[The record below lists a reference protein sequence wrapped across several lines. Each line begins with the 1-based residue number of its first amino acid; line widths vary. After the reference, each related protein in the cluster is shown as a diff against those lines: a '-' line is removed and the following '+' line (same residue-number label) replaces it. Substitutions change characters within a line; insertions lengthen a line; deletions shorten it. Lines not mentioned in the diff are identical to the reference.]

1 MFRRIFLT
9 ALLAGFLSGSCISII
24 HEFTTTPI
32 IFHAEK
38 FERKGI
44 SKEQIVGF
52 DKSMPLS
59 LSHNLKKMREIKLM
73 VTQPVPYDWE
83 RAFLSAISNIIT
95 GVGFSLIL
103 VACFSLCQAKIGG
116 RQGVVWGMAGFGVVS
131 LAPSLGL
138 PPEIPGVFTAD
149 LGTRQMWW
157 FICVGATASGLW
169 VSIFRSGKF
178 WVPFG
183 IIFAVFAS
191 FFLFDKLDCVRC
203 NKSPYYK
210 PDKEQYL
217 TPKEFMDRLNMT
229 YNQADYAT
237 VLRFIAF
244 WKTGNDQYLNAN
256 HRKTFRLISKPM
268 ES

>member
-32 IFHAEK
+32 IFHAET

-44 SKEQIVGF
+44 SKEQIVGI

-59 LSHNLKKMREIKLM
+59 LSHNHKKMREIKSM

-138 PPEIPGVFTAD
+138 PPEIPGVFTAN
-149 LGTRQMWW
+149 LGPRQMWW

-169 VSIFRSGKF
+169 MLIFRSGIF
-178 WVPFG
+178 WIPFG
-183 IIFAVFAS
+183 FILIALPHLIGAPHPIQIGGLVPPEIASKFVSASLVTSAIFWLALGWISGF
-191 FFLFDKLDCVRC
+191 
-203 NKSPYYK
+203 
-210 PDKEQYL
+210 
-217 TPKEFMDRLNMT
+217 
-229 YNQADYAT
+229 
-237 VLRFIAF
+237 F
-244 WKTGNDQYLNAN
+244 WK
-256 HRKTFRLISKPM
+256 RF
-268 ES
+268 ESRT